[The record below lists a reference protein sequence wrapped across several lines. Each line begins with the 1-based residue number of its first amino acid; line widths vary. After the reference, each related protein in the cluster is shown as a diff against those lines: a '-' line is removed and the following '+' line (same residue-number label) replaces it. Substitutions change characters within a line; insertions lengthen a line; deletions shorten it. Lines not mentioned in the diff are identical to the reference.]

1 MTSIESNLI
10 NLIILLVEKT
20 IRRLGVL
27 QEKKTELVDK
37 YEEVIQNS
45 PLVINEV
52 CFFLYSILY
61 YISVNSF

>member
-10 NLIILLVEKT
+10 NLIILLVENT